1 MTTTALPRRRL
12 PLDVTGQ
19 PQATPDRPGTVRTL
33 RRTLRRAVRL
43 RLTDDGER
51 PVFGPV
57 LLLGPTGGPVWTF
70 PVDSGRR

>member
-51 PVFGPV
+51 PVLGPV